1 MPPWAEAA
9 RVLRGV
15 ERWFLPAECLL
26 CERPITPAE
35 DDPLVCSL
43 CRSRWLPLPDPLC
56 SRCGQPLEGDLA
68 CRICTDWRAGFTG
81 VRSAVWLSGTARE
94 AVHHL
99 KYNGWWRVVE
109 AMAPVMRSLEPLRG
123 TVVLV
128 PVPLGAARRRE
139 RGYNQSELLAQA
151 VSGMLGIPVRP
162 DLLRRRRDTDRQT
175 GLAPDGRR
183 ANVAGAFEGRST
195 GGRRPV
201 LVDDVFTTGATLH
214 AAAEALF
221 DAGAG
226 EVSAVTFA
234 RARRPLDDL

>member
-1 MPPWAEAA
+1 
-9 RVLRGV
+9 V
-15 ERWFLPAECLL
+15 ERWLLPAECLL
-26 CERPITPAE
+26 CERPISSSE
-35 DDPLVCSL
+35 NDPLVCAL
-43 CRSRWLPLPDPLC
+43 CRARWLPLPDPFC
-56 SRCGQPLEGDLA
+56 ARCGQPLEGDLE
-68 CRICTDWRAGFTG
+68 CRICPAWRPEFTG
-81 VRSAVWLSGTARE
+81 VRSAVWLTGTARA

-99 KYNGWWRVVE
+99 KYSGWWRVVE
-109 AMAPVMRSLEPLRG
+109 AMAPAMRRLEPLAG
-123 TVVLV
+123 AVVLV

-139 RGYNQSELLAQA
+139 RGYNQSELLANA
-151 VSGMLGIPVRP
+151 LSRLLDIPVRP

-175 GLAPDGRR
+175 GLAPDARR
-183 ANVAGAFEGRST
+183 ANVAGAFEGRRP
-195 GGRRPV
+195 GGRRAV